1 MIDADKLKNLKR
13 HIAHFWIEFRSVAV
27 FIVLMIAFRSAVADW
42 SDVPTGSMKPTII
55 EGDRIF
61 VKKLA
66 YDLRVPLTHISL
78 LRLADP
84 ERGDIIIFDSAFS
97 ELRLVKRV
105 IGVPGD
111 EIEVRRDVVY
121 INGEPL
127 QYAPLNDENG
137 FNDASG
143 YVRDMKESIQGIHVD
158 TDSGTPRSR
167 EYTVRMTRG
176 GILSSFGPVKVP
188 DDSYF
193 VLGDNRDN
201 SADSRVIGF
210 VPRSEIVGR
219 SDSVV
224 LSLDYEN
231 SYLPRTERFF
241 HTL

>member
-1 MIDADKLKNLKR
+1 MIDPDKLLQLKR
-13 HIAHFWIEFRSVAV
+13 LLATAWVEFRSIAV
-27 FIVLMIAFRSAVADW
+27 FLVLMVVFRSAVADW
-42 SDVPTGSMKPTII
+42 SDVPTGSMRPTII

-78 LRLADP
+78 ARLADP
-84 ERGDIIIFDSAFS
+84 QRGDIIIFDSAVS

-111 EIEVRRDVVY
+111 VIEVRRDVVHV
-121 INGEPL
+121 NGEPL
-127 QYAPLNDENG
+127 AYSPVPGDSEP
-137 FNDASG
+137 DASR
-143 YVRDMKESIQGIHVD
+143 YVQDMRESIRVAD
-158 TDSGTPRSR
+158 AAEADLR
-167 EYTVRMTRG
+167 EYTVRLSRG
-176 GILSSFGPVKVP
+176 GRLSTYGPVEVP

>member
-1 MIDADKLKNLKR
+1 MIDPVKLQKLQ
-13 HIAHFWIEFRSVAV
+13 HILAIAWVEFRSVAV
-27 FIVLMIAFRSAVADW
+27 FVVLMIVFRSSFADW
-42 SDVPTGSMKPTII
+42 SDVPTGSMRPTII

-78 LRLADP
+78 VRLADP
-84 ERGDIIIFDSAFS
+84 ERGDIIIFDSAVS

-111 EIEVRRDVVY
+111 VIEVRRDVVY
-121 INGEPL
+121 VNGEPL
-127 QYAPLNDENG
+127 DYSPLEGEDE
-137 FNDASG
+137 FDASR
-143 YVRDMKESIQGIHVD
+143 YVQDMRESIQGGD
-158 TDSGTPRSR
+158 ADMR
-167 EYTVRMTRG
+167 EYTVRLSRG
-176 GILSSFGPVKVP
+176 GRLSSYGPVKVP
-188 DDSYF
+188 DNSYF

-210 VPRSEIVGR
+210 VPRAEIVGR

-231 SYLPRTERFF
+231 SYLPRSERFF
-241 HTL
+241 HAL

>member
-1 MIDADKLKNLKR
+1 MIDPDKLLNLKR
-13 HIAHFWIEFRSVAV
+13 ILATAWVEFRSIAV
-27 FIVLMIAFRSAVADW
+27 FLLLMIVFRSAVADW
-42 SDVPTGSMKPTII
+42 SDVPTGSMRPTII

-61 VKKLA
+61 VKKMA

-78 LRLADP
+78 ARLADP
-84 ERGDIIIFDSAFS
+84 QRGDIIIFDSAVS

-111 EIEVRRDVVY
+111 VIEVRRDVVY
-121 INGEPL
+121 VNGEPL
-127 QYAPLNDENG
+127 GYSPVDDENA
-137 FNDASG
+137 FDPSG
-143 YVRDMKESIQGIHVD
+143 YVRDMRETIPAADVGSAD
-158 TDSGTPRSR
+158 MR
-167 EYTVRMTRG
+167 EYTVRLSRG
-176 GILSSFGPVKVP
+176 GRLSSYGPVEVP

-241 HTL
+241 HAF